1 MNSFNIDSVSDNNQ
15 SAIDII
21 ELNGLTPR
29 VAGVKRLGLVW
40 SSLLRARTPLFGM
53 FVIIGVFVVALLAP
67 FLAPYDPEA
76 QELTSRLIPPA
87 WVEGS
92 DPAYLLGTDMLGR
105 DILSRLIY
113 GTRISLLVG
122 FVTAGISGVV
132 GMVLGLLAGYFGGLV
147 DGIISRLIDIQL
159 AFPFV
164 LLALTLVAI
173 LGGGLLNVILVLG
186 IGGWMAFARIV
197 RVDTLSIKQR
207 EFIQAAHSLGL
218 PTWRILFRHI
228 LPNVLAPMIVIGSF
242 AVSTNIIYEAA
253 LTFLGVGVSAEIPTW
268 GSMLADGRDYLG
280 TGWWISTFPGV
291 AIMITVMGINFIG
304 DWLRDVLDPRI
315 GFGI

>member
-1 MNSFNIDSVSDNNQ
+1 MNSEYNETELNKKSNII
-15 SAIDII
+15 AI
-21 ELNGLTPR
+21 EQNGLTPSKTR
-29 VAGVKRLGLVW
+29 ISRLKRVW
-40 SSLLRARTPLFGM
+40 SSLVRARTPLFGIS
-53 FVIIGVFVVALLAP
+53 VIIFIILVALS
-67 FLAPYDPEA
+67 APYISPHDPEA
-76 QELTSRLIPPA
+76 QQLTARLLPPF

-92 DPAYLLGTDMLGR
+92 DPSHLLGTDMLGR

-113 GTRISLLVG
+113 GSRISLLVG
-122 FVTAGISGVV
+122 FITAGLSGVV
-132 GMVLGLLAGYFGGLV
+132 GMVLGLIAGYFGGII

-186 IGGWMAFARIV
+186 IGGWMAFARII
-197 RVDTLSIKQR
+197 RVDTLSLKER
-207 EFIQAAHSLGL
+207 EFIQACHSLGL
-218 PTWRILFRHI
+218 PTWRIIFRHI

-280 TGWWISTFPGV
+280 TGWWISTFPGL
-291 AIMITVMGINFIG
+291 AIMITVIGINFLG